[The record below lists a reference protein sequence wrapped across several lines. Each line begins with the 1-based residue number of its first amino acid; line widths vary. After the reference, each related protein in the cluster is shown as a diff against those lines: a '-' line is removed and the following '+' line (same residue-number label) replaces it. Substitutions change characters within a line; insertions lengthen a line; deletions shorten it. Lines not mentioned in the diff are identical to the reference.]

1 MQRVTTVMCWDTIF
15 REKLLRYLSE
25 SLGNATDPA
34 SRLPSDMAFS
44 NGFIFDF
51 VPVQFIEFVVAWNN
65 NNTRN
70 NKN

>member
-1 MQRVTTVMCWDTIF
+1 MYRDAIVHG
-15 REKLLRYLSE
+15 KLLRCLSFSK

>member
-1 MQRVTTVMCWDTIF
+1 MHRDAVF
-15 REKLLRYLSE
+15 RGKLPKYLSE

-34 SRLPSDMAFS
+34 SRLPSDLAFS

-51 VPVQFIEFVVAWNN
+51 VPVQFIEFVVARNS